1 MKLLKTYTIPP
12 NSNPLYNVRVFR
24 CLKTKRAAKIMKEIR
39 EIKKSEG
46 GLWDKYPG
54 KRESMILKEWEGGE
68 QNSRIKKFY
77 GGLYKKYFQDLIEY
91 DMKAMIKKYY
101 FPNLLSVDMADL
113 FISRYK
119 IDSKGEDNKDVKT
132 MSQPALGLHRDSTF
146 LSFVLQLND
155 SSEYDGGGTYY
166 KSVPE
171 CNPAPGRYCGVK
183 LRPGQIIFHSGKLLH
198 SGLKITR
205 GERYI
210 VAGFIKLHTD
220 DIAPP
225 IRMTTILHHAN
236 TNVIKEDPLHNECD
250 ETIDDALFMDC
261 IYNTTWS
268 MEKFEKL
275 IVQVNKR
282 YDLFY
287 ANLPC
292 HNPVGAGEVLGSVMD
307 IGLMDRE
314 RAFFLEACKNKID
327 EWVKENDFILTQKKL
342 LSEEQCKFL
351 VKYFDEHVFLQD
363 IHPFRNIK
371 CLFVDQV
378 PDDFRSE
385 EIDKCIDAVM
395 NAVKGLLECYKE
407 YGVEFKMC
415 PNITIERTYP
425 GIPTVGFNTMQGTI
439 DSEWVRV
446 RNMHCDPATF
456 QNTTMA
462 WCVQVYL
469 NNDGGSEKVFKNYDV
484 EVKPG
489 VGKAVCYPYHFQYI
503 NYDKPC
509 PKNQYML
516 SLNVFIEKF
525 IFNRQNHNHSG
536 QAPGPGT
543 IHPTHQSKCPQDGV
557 GGFADGP
564 DGGMRMRLE
573 QGNGPRCQE
582 GMSLDP
588 RNERFE
594 EGPEPPEGMKRPFHP
609 CQPRND
615 PNLPPRP
622 GMPRRP
628 PPEMGP
634 GSMAEQIRFRGE
646 KDAKEWNQV
655 E

>member
-1 MKLLKTYTIPP
+1 
-12 NSNPLYNVRVFR
+12 
-24 CLKTKRAAKIMKEIR
+24 
-39 EIKKSEG
+39 
-46 GLWDKYPG
+46 
-54 KRESMILKEWEGGE
+54 
-68 QNSRIKKFY
+68 
-77 GGLYKKYFQDLIEY
+77 
-91 DMKAMIKKYY
+91 
-101 FPNLLSVDMADL
+101 MA
-113 FISRYK
+113 
-119 IDSKGEDNKDVKT
+119 
-132 MSQPALGLHRDSTF
+132 
-146 LSFVLQLND
+146 
-155 SSEYDGGGTYY
+155 
-166 KSVPE
+166 
-171 CNPAPGRYCGVK
+171 
-183 LRPGQIIFHSGKLLH
+183 
-198 SGLKITR
+198 
-205 GERYI
+205 
-210 VAGFIKLHTD
+210 
-220 DIAPP
+220 
-225 IRMTTILHHAN
+225 
-236 TNVIKEDPLHNECD
+236 
-250 ETIDDALFMDC
+250 
-261 IYNTTWS
+261 
-268 MEKFEKL
+268 
-275 IVQVNKR
+275 
-282 YDLFY
+282 
-287 ANLPC
+287 
-292 HNPVGAGEVLGSVMD
+292 
-307 IGLMDRE
+307 
-314 RAFFLEACKNKID
+314 
-327 EWVKENDFILTQKKL
+327 
-342 LSEEQCKFL
+342 
-351 VKYFDEHVFLQD
+351 
-363 IHPFRNIK
+363 
-371 CLFVDQV
+371 
-378 PDDFRSE
+378 
-385 EIDKCIDAVM
+385 
-395 NAVKGLLECYKE
+395 
-407 YGVEFKMC
+407 
-415 PNITIERTYP
+415 
-425 GIPTVGFNTMQGTI
+425 
-439 DSEWVRV
+439 
-446 RNMHCDPATF
+446 
-456 QNTTMA
+456 
-462 WCVQVYL
+462 
-469 NNDGGSEKVFKNYDV
+469 KVFKNYDV